1 MKTIV
6 IYATK
11 YGSTKKIAE
20 NIAAV
25 IPEAECRA
33 VSELDGLDFEAVVLG
48 TPVYAGRFLPE
59 MSDFLQKHKSELEKR
74 KLFFFIVCAD
84 KGSVRVNGQETGGAA
99 FLHQINDFLQ
109 QKIISS
115 RAFWGRMIKE
125 QLAEEDKA
133 VLDEFSNIL
142 GVEFPDFDRIE
153 TEEAREFG
161 REIKGML

>member
-20 NIAAV
+20 NIAEV
-25 IPEAECRA
+25 ISGAECRA
-33 VSELDGLDFEAVVLG
+33 VDEVTVLDCAAIVLG

-59 MSDFLQKHKSELEKR
+59 MSDFLQKHKSELEKK

-84 KGSVRVNGQETGGAA
+84 KGSVRVNGQETGGVA
-99 FLHQINDFLQ
+99 FLQQINNFLQ

-115 RAFWGRMIKE
+115 RAFWGKMIKE
-125 QLAEEDKA
+125 QLLEEDRA
-133 VLDEFSNIL
+133 VLTEFSNIL
-142 GVEFPDFDRIE
+142 GIDFPDFDRLE
-153 TEEAREFG
+153 LEEAREFG